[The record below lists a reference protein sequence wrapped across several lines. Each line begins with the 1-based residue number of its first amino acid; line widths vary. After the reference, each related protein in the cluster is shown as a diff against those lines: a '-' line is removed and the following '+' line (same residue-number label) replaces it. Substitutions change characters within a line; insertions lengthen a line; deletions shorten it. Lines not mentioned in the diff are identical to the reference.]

1 MKRLLVTG
9 AGGMLGQDLLAA
21 CARQGVPVT
30 GHAKGDLDVSDREA
44 VFASVR
50 AASPSVIVNCAAFTK
65 VDDCES
71 RRDHARSVNG
81 EALAHLAEAADDA
94 GALLV
99 QVSTDFVFDGS
110 LRRPLQEHDPVGPL
124 SEYGRSKLLGEEN
137 AGRAKRHLVVRTS
150 WLYGRG
156 GWNFVE
162 ALRKQIDG
170 GKKLLTVVDD
180 QVGSPT
186 ATPDVA
192 EALLALI
199 DAGALGTVHFSNSGA
214 VSWFGYA
221 QEIARLAGWD
231 VEVKPISSSELS
243 RPAPRPE
250 YSVLDTNRYAGLTG
264 RTPRPWQQPLAE
276 YVAATGAPAARG

>member
-1 MKRLLVTG
+1 VSRWLVTG

-21 CARQGVPVT
+21 CARDGVAVM
-30 GHAKGDLDVSDREA
+30 GLSKAELDVSVRDSVLATVREIRPA
-44 VFASVR
+44 
-50 AASPSVIVNCAAFTK
+50 VIVNCAAFTK
-65 VDDCES
+65 VDDCE
-71 RRDHARSVNG
+71 ARVDTARAVNG
-81 EALAHLAEAADDA
+81 EAVAHLAEAADEV

-110 LRRPLQEHDPVGPL
+110 LRRPLQEHDPVGPI

-137 AGRAKRHLVVRTS
+137 AGKAARHLVVRTS

-162 ALRKQIDG
+162 ALRKQVAA
-170 GKKLLTVVDD
+170 GKKQLTVVED

-192 EALLALI
+192 DALLALVGS
-199 DAGALGTVHFSNSGA
+199 GALGTVHFANAGET
-214 VSWFGYA
+214 SWFGYA
-221 QEIARLAGWD
+221 QEIARLAGWG
-231 VEVKPISSSELS
+231 VEVSPISSAELS

-250 YSVLDTNRYAGLTG
+250 YSVLDTARYEGLTG
-264 RTPRPWQQPLAE
+264 RHPRPWREPLAE
-276 YVAATGAPAARG
+276 YVSATSDAARG